1 MANLNTKSV
10 KDRTFDAIVIG
21 SGMTGGWAAKE
32 LTEKGLKTLLLER
45 GKEIR
50 HIKDYTTA
58 NLMPYELQHRNKVTQ
73 DIIEKNPI
81 ASRCHAFTEDKMHL
95 FVKDEEHPYIQDNPF
110 YWFRG
115 YQTGGRSL
123 MWGRMVQRWSDYDF
137 EGPARDGFAVDW
149 PIRYKDLAPWY
160 SHVEKFIG
168 VAGNRDGLDVL
179 PDGEFLPAF
188 ELTAMEEHFRDVLKT
203 KYKDRWLIAARC
215 AHITG
220 NYEHFAAQGRGGC
233 QNRDQC
239 RRGCPFGGYFSS
251 NSSTIPWAEKTGN
264 LTIRHHSVV
273 QKINYDEQQKRAT
286 GVTVIDENTG
296 EETVFLA
303 KIICVNAGSLN
314 TNLLLLNSTSSRFP
328 NGLGNDNGL
337 LGKFVGFHNYRGK
350 ISGEFE
356 GLSSYATQGRRP
368 NAAYIP
374 RFRNVKKQ
382 ETKFLRGYSVFL
394 GSSRSVISERS
405 AIGAELKDNLL
416 NPTYGP
422 WRIGCGM
429 SGETIPKESNRV
441 KLDDVQKDRWGI
453 PLLKISIQ
461 FDDNDELMIKDY
473 HDQMEEMYTAAGVT
487 NIKRTDDK
495 DAPGLDIHE
504 MGGVRMGRDPK
515 TSLLN
520 EWNQMHACPNV
531 LVTDGACMTSTSTQN
546 PSLTYM
552 ALTARAVNHIVDE
565 MNKKNI

>member
-1 MANLNTKSV
+1 MANLNINSI

-32 LTEKGLKTLLLER
+32 LTENGLKTLLLER
-45 GKEIR
+45 GKEIK
-50 HIKDYTTA
+50 HITDYPTA
-58 NLMPYELQHRNKVTQ
+58 NLMPYEIEHRNKVPQ
-73 DIIEKNPI
+73 DIIDKNPI

-95 FVKDEEHPYIQDNPF
+95 FVKDDEHPYIQDEPF

-137 EGPARDGFAVDW
+137 EGPIRDGFAVDW

-168 VAGNRDGLDVL
+168 VSGNRDGIDVL
-179 PDGEFLPAF
+179 PDGEFLPPF
-188 ELTAMEEHFRDVLKT
+188 GMTAMEEHLKAILQT
-203 KYKDRWLIAARC
+203 KYSDRWLIAARC

-220 NYEHFAAQGRGGC
+220 NYGHFAAQGRGGC
-233 QNRDQC
+233 QHRDQC
-239 RRGCPFGGYFSS
+239 RRGCPLGGYFSS
-251 NSSTIPWAEKTGN
+251 NSSTIPWAQKTGK

-273 QKINYDEQQKRAT
+273 QKINYDEKQQRAT
-286 GVTVIDENTG
+286 GVTVIDEHTG
-296 EETVFLA
+296 EETEFLA

-328 NGLGNDNGL
+328 KGLGNDHEL
-337 LGKFVGFHNYRGK
+337 MGKFVGFHNYRGK

-356 GLSSYATQGRRP
+356 GLTSFATQGRRP
-368 NAAYIP
+368 NATYIP

-382 ETKFLRGYSVFL
+382 ETKFLRGYSAFL
-394 GSSRSVISERS
+394 GSSRPLLSDRS
-405 AIGAELKDNLL
+405 GIGAELKDQLL
-416 NPTYGP
+416 NPTYGA
-422 WRIGCGM
+422 WRVGSGM

-441 KLDDVQKDRWGI
+441 QLDSTKKDRWGI
-453 PLLKISIQ
+453 PLLKISIKY
-461 FDDNDELMIKDY
+461 DDNDELMIQDY
-473 HDQMEEMYTAAGVT
+473 HDQMEEMYTAAGIK

-495 DAPGLDIHE
+495 GAPGLDIHE

-520 EWNQMHACPNV
+520 EWNQLHTCPNV

-552 ALTARAVNHIVDE
+552 ALTARAINHIVGE
-565 MNKKNI
+565 LQS